1 MTTYCSQVR
10 GHLLATILA
19 LLACSS
25 EAFAAGDPVNGKLL
39 FNDESRA
46 DGQSCSGC
54 HNTDPARNQSNVLNG
69 SGKPAVIQ
77 HAIDSNIGDMG
88 QLAGLFSPAE
98 LADIAAFLSAVP
110 GSSVASLSFGA
121 PLNGRDVH
129 SVTLNN
135 AGGLYFRLDG
145 ATLEGA
151 GAAAF
156 AVNSTACA
164 GLVIGGPQTKAVAA
178 AVSNCQL
185 DVSYQ
190 ATSGAS
196 QDAVLVIQGRA
207 INAKGV
213 ALAGEASTLRL
224 PLTGRLSAISLSPN
238 LLSFSNVEEGHS
250 YAGSSSLLNE
260 GGTSVTVNDISAS
273 DAGDHV
279 HLASGPGYCNKGDV
293 LEPGQQCLLAVMV
306 SGPAAVSVQVETS
319 AGSQTLTIQAD
330 VKPASATV
338 SSLSPSPP
346 SNDGA
351 GGCAIVGPTATFDP
365 LLMLMTSIAAAISY
379 IRSRRA

>member
-1 MTTYCSQVR
+1 MTMYRSQPY

-25 EAFAAGDPVNGKLL
+25 GAFAAGDPVNGKLL
-39 FNDESRA
+39 FTDESRA

-54 HNTDPARNQSNVLNG
+54 HNLDPTRNQSNVLNG

-88 QLAGLFSPAE
+88 QLAGLFSSAE

-110 GSSVASLSFGA
+110 GSSVTSLSFGA
-121 PLNGRDVH
+121 PLNGRDAR
-129 SVTLNN
+129 SVALNN

-156 AVNSTACA
+156 AVNATACT
-164 GLVIGGPQTKAVAA
+164 GLLIGGPQTKAAAA

-190 ATSGAS
+190 STSGSS
-196 QDAVLVIQGRA
+196 QDAVLVIQGSA
-207 INAKGV
+207 VNAKGV

-224 PLTGRLSAISLSPN
+224 HLAGRLSAISLSPN

-306 SGPAAVSVQVETS
+306 SGPAAASVQVETS
-319 AGSQTLTIQAD
+319 AGSQALTIQAD
-330 VKPASATV
+330 MKPASATV
-338 SSLSPSPP
+338 SSLSSSPP

-351 GGCAIVGPTATFDP
+351 GGCAIVGATASFDP
-365 LLMLMTSIAAAISY
+365 VLMLMTAVAGAVSY
-379 IRSRRA
+379 IRSRRT